1 MSCESWDD
9 GLLGK
14 AAAGGDSTAAEAGEI
29 IAVGSADALDQAEG
43 AQAGELAR
51 YCGGRE
57 LVEDREKVGAANAGD
72 IERGP
77 LKNAQQPLFDGIEE
91 IDAFDG
97 LAGHDARYG
106 QTIERPGAGREIVES
121 GEEGEITTIAAK
133 QDLAKVG
140 QAVDGLFD
148 RGQIAAPLILDALG
162 TFGRP
167 GCALNRLT

>member
-1 MSCESWDD
+1 MR
-9 GLLGK
+9 LIRPRV
-14 AAAGGDSTAAEAGEI
+14 AQTA
-29 IAVGSADALDQAEG
+29 
-43 AQAGELAR
+43 ELAR
-51 YCGGRE
+51 YRGGRE

-97 LAGHDARYG
+97 LAGHDARCG

-140 QAVDGLFD
+140 QAVDGA
-148 RGQIAAPLILDALG
+148 RRSRPRTPPPAARRSIGQEE
-162 TFGRP
+162 
-167 GCALNRLT
+167 